1 MKTKIILLFTLL
13 TNLFVFSQS
22 QFQNIGTSSTGNA
35 ERVSNFSVTDA
46 TNELLEIT
54 NSTNIDGQ
62 FIPSL
67 WAHHQADNR
76 YVFRHFITT
85 NTFQDNGNSPMMI
98 YRAEIRNNLN
108 LTAGPSGDFPWG
120 TTASNVVNRPLFA
133 WENGNT
139 QLMRILAN
147 GFVGIGTTTPTSLFH
162 TNGTVRFENIPT
174 TTTNTYVLT
183 TDINGNVSRQ
193 LASSLGNSLV
203 NNCNTTNFIIK
214 KGATDFTCSQ
224 IFDNGIGVGIG
235 TVSPTS
241 LFHTNGT
248 LRFQNL
254 TDSTS
259 PFKILGTDNS
269 GNVFEYNPS
278 ELSGTAS
285 NDYDW
290 LKPDGS
296 FPTSINDDIYTN
308 GNIGINVTN
317 PTASLNTNG
326 TLKFENLTDSTSP
339 FKILGTDNSGNVF
352 EYNPSELSG
361 TASNDYDWL
370 KPDGSFPTSINDDI
384 YTNGNIGINVTNPTA
399 SLNTNGTLKF
409 ENLTDSTSPFK
420 ILGTDNSGNVFE
432 YNPSELSGTASN
444 DYDWLKPDGSFPTS
458 INDDIYTNGNIG
470 INVTNPTAS
479 LNTNGTLKFEN
490 LTDSTSPFKILGT
503 DNSGNVFEYNPS
515 ELSGTASND
524 YDWLKPDGSFPTS
537 INDDVYTNGKVGIN
551 TNVFPN
557 QVGDV
562 NVSSYSLFA
571 KGGILTEEVR
581 VALSSEWADF
591 VFDKEYKLE
600 PLKNVEKFITEN
612 KHLKDVPSAKE
623 VEKNG
628 IELGEMNKILLLK
641 IEELTLY
648 LIEMNKKIESQNAE
662 IEKLKLNEK

>member
-1 MKTKIILLFTLL
+1 MKTKIILLLTLL

-22 QFQNIGTSSTGNA
+22 QFQNVATSSTGPVGNA

-85 NTFQDNGNSPMMI
+85 NTNQDNGNSPMMI

-108 LTAGPSGDFPWG
+108 LTAGPSGNFPWG

-147 GFVGIGTTTPTSLFH
+147 GFVGIGTTTPTSLLH

-174 TTTNTYVLT
+174 ATINTYVLT

-193 LASSLGNSLV
+193 LTSSLGNTLI
-203 NNCNTTNFIIK
+203 NNCNTTNFILK
-214 KGATDFTCSQ
+214 KGTTDFTCSQ

-235 TVSPTS
+235 TVNPTT
-241 LFHTNGT
+241 LFHTNGS
-248 LRFQNL
+248 LRFENL

-259 PFKILGTDNS
+259 PFKILGTDNK

-278 ELSGTAS
+278 EFSGTTS

-296 FPTSINDDIYTN
+296 FPTSINDNIYTN
-308 GNIGINVTN
+308 GKVGINVTN
-317 PTASLNTNG
+317 PTANLNTNG

-339 FKILGTDNSGNVF
+339 FKILGTDNTGNVF

-361 TASNDYDWL
+361 TTSNDYDWL
-370 KPDGSFPTSINDDI
+370 KPDGSFPTSIND
-384 YTNGNIGINVTNPTA
+384 NI
-399 SLNTNGTLKF
+399 
-409 ENLTDSTSPFK
+409 
-420 ILGTDNSGNVFE
+420 
-432 YNPSELSGTASN
+432 
-444 DYDWLKPDGSFPTS
+444 
-458 INDDIYTNGNIG
+458 
-470 INVTNPTAS
+470 
-479 LNTNGTLKFEN
+479 
-490 LTDSTSPFKILGT
+490 
-503 DNSGNVFEYNPS
+503 
-515 ELSGTASND
+515 
-524 YDWLKPDGSFPTS
+524 
-537 INDDVYTNGKVGIN
+537 YTNGKVGIN
-551 TNVFPN
+551 TSTFPN

-591 VFDKEYKLE
+591 VFNKEYKLE
-600 PLKNVEKFITEN
+600 SLKNAEKFIIEN

-648 LIEMNKKIESQNAE
+648 LIDINKKIESQNAE

>member
-1 MKTKIILLFTLL
+1 MKKKIILLLTLL

-22 QFQNIGTSSTGNA
+22 QFQNVGTSTAGNS

-85 NTFQDNGNSPMMI
+85 NTAQDNGNSPMMI

-108 LTAGPSGDFPWG
+108 LTAGPSGNFPWG

-193 LASSLGNSLV
+193 LATSFGSTLV

-214 KGATDFTCSQ
+214 KGNTDFTCSQ
-224 IFDNGIGVGIG
+224 IFDNGTGVGIG
-235 TVSPTS
+235 TINPTT
-241 LFHTNGT
+241 LFHTNGS

-259 PFKILGTDNS
+259 PFKILGTDNT

-296 FPTSINDDIYTN
+296 FPTSINDNIYTN
-308 GNIGINVTN
+308 GNVGINVTN

-339 FKILGTDNSGNVF
+339 FKILGTDNTGNVF
-352 EYNPSELSG
+352 EYNPSELAG

-370 KPDGSFPTSINDDI
+370 KPDGSFPTSINDNI
-384 YTNGNIGINVTNPTA
+384 YTNGNVGINVTNPTA
-399 SLNTNGTLKF
+399 SLNTSGTLKF

-420 ILGTDNSGNVFE
+420 ILGTDNTGNVFE
-432 YNPSELSGTASN
+432 YNPSELSGIA
-444 DYDWLKPDGSFPTS
+444 
-458 INDDIYTNGNIG
+458 
-470 INVTNPTAS
+470 A
-479 LNTNGTLKFEN
+479 
-490 LTDSTSPFKILGT
+490 
-503 DNSGNVFEYNPS
+503 
-515 ELSGTASND
+515 ND

-562 NVSSYSLFA
+562 NVSSYSLYA

-591 VFDKEYKLE
+591 VFNKEYKLE
-600 PLKNVEKFITEN
+600 PLKNVEKFIIEN

-648 LIEMNKKIESQNAE
+648 LIDMNKKIESQNAK
-662 IEKLKLNEK
+662 IEKLKLNER